1 MNPNIQQLLQMS
13 QQVQTRLSQLQTEL
27 GQRTVTCS
35 SGGGMVTATA
45 DGRGKIRSLKIDPSV
60 VTGGDVEMLEDLV
73 LAAVSEAQNRA
84 QQLYEDE
91 MRKLS
96 GGFNLP
102 FSLPGIGRKTA
113 LRLAFHLLK
122 APSDDA
128 QRLARA
134 IVAVRERVRPCEVCG
149 NLTEASPCA
158 ICTST
163 RRDAT
168 LVCVVEEASDIM
180 AIERTGEYRGMYH
193 VLGGRLS
200 PLDGIGPSELN
211 VEPLMRRVGG
221 GDVQEVVLATN
232 PSVEGEATA
241 MYLRKLIGPLGVRV
255 TRIARGLPIG
265 GDLEYADGVTIAE
278 ALSARREM

>member
-1 MNPNIQQLLQMS
+1 
-13 QQVQTRLSQLQTEL
+13 LSAIDDLTGEL
-27 GQRTVTCS
+27 AR
-35 SGGGMVTATA
+35 
-45 DGRGKIRSLKIDPSV
+45 
-60 VTGGDVEMLEDLV
+60 
-73 LAAVSEAQNRA
+73 
-84 QQLYEDE
+84 
-91 MRKLS
+91 
-96 GGFNLP
+96 
-102 FSLPGIGRKTA
+102 LPGIGRKTA

-149 NLTEASPCA
+149 NLTEVTPCA

-163 RRDAT
+163 RRDT
-168 LVCVVEEASDIM
+168 HTICVVEEASDIM

-200 PLDGIGPSELN
+200 PLDGVGPSELN
-211 VEPLMRRVGG
+211 VEPLVRRVGG
-221 GDVQEVVLATN
+221 GAVHEVVLATN

-255 TRIARGLPIG
+255 TRIARGLPVG
-265 GDLEYADGVTIAE
+265 GDLEYADGVTIVE
-278 ALSARREM
+278 ALSNRREM